1 MQAITRKITPRTT
14 RPERIDIL
22 PSPARILLAHDLVRK
37 PGPTFRDHAL
47 RRAHLR
53 PASIKFQAPR
63 EPVGCHDVA
72 RVGADAPPGSDTG
85 GVDMDTLGRIIDE
98 RTFELLLVTG
108 GALVMGL
115 LTLIYLT

>member
-22 PSPARILLAHDLVRK
+22 PSPALANGR
-37 PGPTFRDHAL
+37 
-47 RRAHLR
+47 HLR
-53 PASIKFQAPR
+53 PADTKFQAAVR
-63 EPVGCHDVA
+63 ALRGCHDVA
-72 RVGADAPPGSDTG
+72 RVGADAPLWDRYGR
-85 GVDMDTLGRIIDE
+85 VDMDAFGRIIDE

-115 LTLIYLT
+115 LTLIYLI

>member
-22 PSPARILLAHDLVRK
+22 PSPARAIRQPRALK
-37 PGPTFRDHAL
+37 PEL
-47 RRAHLR
+47 RNRRTLR
-53 PASIKFQAPR
+53 GTSANFQAPR

-72 RVGADAPPGSDTG
+72 RVGADAPVELDTG
-85 GVDMDTLGRIIDE
+85 GVDMDTFGRIIDE

-115 LTLIYLT
+115 LTLIYLI